1 MSKGQREARERREPR
16 GPKEHRRGHRASREC
31 KGRQGRKAIPT
42 QGPPSLN
49 PLRLALKRWHPVNNV
64 AAFTVGGDPRALAF
78 DGSSMWIAGGNG
90 VGKIRASDGLSLGS
104 YSTGSGANAVLFD
117 GASIWVANAT
127 DGTVSKLRASDGQS
141 LGTYPVAT
149 NLRALAFD
157 GTNVW
162 ALSGLYGEDITLSKV
177 RATDG
182 SVVAKYSY
190 EPLAGQAQDLLFDG
204 TYIWV
209 LLLNPS
215 QGSLMKIVPSDG
227 NVVATRTV
235 GQSDRFLFNGCWH
248 LDFEFR
254 STIPVPSPR
263 SRSATWR
270 PRCWCR
276 VLCDV
281 DDG

>member
-1 MSKGQREARERREPR
+1 M
-16 GPKEHRRGHRASREC
+16 
-31 KGRQGRKAIPT
+31 
-42 QGPPSLN
+42 
-49 PLRLALKRWHPVNNV
+49 
-64 AAFTVGGDPRALAF
+64 
-78 DGSSMWIAGGNG
+78 
-90 VGKIRASDGLSLGS
+90 
-104 YSTGSGANAVLFD
+104 LFD

-235 GQSDRFLFNGCWH
+235 GQSDRFLFDGSSIWISSSGGQYMSIAKIRISDLATACGAAFYAMWTTGGIAFDGTH
-248 LDFEFR
+248 VWVAGSFYADASGYLE
-254 STIPVPSPR
+254 SPR
-263 SRSATWR
+263 NTAKLNVGDCSEAGTFDASLGAANAF
-270 PRCWCR
+270 
-276 VLCDV
+276 
-281 DDG
+281 DGVNIWTITGGAIRKL